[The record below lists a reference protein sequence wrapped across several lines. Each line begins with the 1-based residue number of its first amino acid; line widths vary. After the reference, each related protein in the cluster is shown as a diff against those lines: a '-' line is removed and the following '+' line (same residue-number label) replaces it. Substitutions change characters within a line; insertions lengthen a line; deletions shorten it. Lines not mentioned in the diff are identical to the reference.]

1 MASENIIA
9 SRRRIRTIM
18 KKLHL
23 ISVYTKAQ
31 YKHHPSQKNEVK
43 TKNIID
49 RKFNERSPLEVIVSD
64 LTYVRVNNRWAYV
77 CAITDLF
84 NREVIGYACD
94 YYRDATLVKKAFQT
108 ITYPLDAIEYFHTDR
123 GSEFNNQ
130 SINELLET
138 HGIKRSLSRAG
149 NPYDN
154 AVAEN
159 IFKSF
164 KTEFL
169 KRETFQNLR
178 DLNEKLITYIQWW
191 NEKRRHTNLGNMTPL
206 EYRAK
211 RMPEEKN
218 NFTQTP

>member
-1 MASENIIA
+1 
-9 SRRRIRTIM
+9 M

-31 YKHHPSQKNEVK
+31 YKHHSSQKNEVK

-123 GSEFNNQ
+123 GS
-130 SINELLET
+130 
-138 HGIKRSLSRAG
+138 
-149 NPYDN
+149 
-154 AVAEN
+154 
-159 IFKSF
+159 
-164 KTEFL
+164 
-169 KRETFQNLR
+169 
-178 DLNEKLITYIQWW
+178 
-191 NEKRRHTNLGNMTPL
+191 
-206 EYRAK
+206 
-211 RMPEEKN
+211 
-218 NFTQTP
+218 